1 MQLKNKLISVIVP
14 VYNVEKYLDNCIESI
29 VNQKYKNLEI
39 ILVDDGSTDKSLEI
53 CNKWKKIDKR
63 IKVYH
68 QENAGVSC
76 ARNKGIELSKGD
88 YISFIDSD
96 DMIDTNLYES
106 FREEYS
112 KEIDIIR
119 FRCQTH
125 YGKYKV
131 NSMPM
136 QEGEFLLKNKDTLK
150 YDMFF
155 LKHSFGSVCFSIFS
169 KKVIS
174 KTRFDEKYKYGE
186 DYLFYFNILQNCQSI
201 YISNQILYHYL
212 INEFSAT
219 RKREIT
225 KELKEIYDHYDV
237 DAYVYEYVI
246 NNNLLK
252 YENDALDCTYNATV
266 NWCKNL
272 AKNYSYRKYINL
284 INKLVDSDR
293 YIQFMKVNKNYK
305 KKEFNSILKKH
316 RYYNFIKF
324 KTIGK
329 IKNLIKNIILFFS

>member
-1 MQLKNKLISVIVP
+1 MQSKQELISVIVP
-14 VYNVEKYLDNCIESI
+14 IYNVDKYLDNCIESI

-39 ILVDDGSTDKSLEI
+39 ILIDDGSTDKSLQI
-53 CNKWKKIDKR
+53 CNKWASKDKR

-68 QENAGVSC
+68 QKNSGVSS
-76 ARNKGIELSKGD
+76 ARNKGIEKSNGT

-96 DMIDTNLYES
+96 DMIDQNLYETFS
-106 FREEYS
+106 KEYS
-112 KEIDIIR
+112 KKIDIIR

-125 YGKYKV
+125 YGKYKI
-131 NSMPM
+131 NSIPM
-136 QEGEFLLKNKDTLK
+136 KEGEFWLENNDALK

-174 KTRFDEKYKYGE
+174 KIRFNEKYKYGE
-186 DYLFYFNILQNCQSI
+186 DYLFYFNVLQNCKSI

-219 RKREIT
+219 RKKEIS

-237 DAYVYEYVI
+237 DAYVYKYVI

-272 AKNYSYRKYINL
+272 AKNYSYKKYKKL
-284 INKLVDSDR
+284 INKLINSKR
-293 YIQFMKVNKNYK
+293 YIQFMKINKNYK
-305 KKEFNSILKKH
+305 KKELNSILKEN
-316 RYYNFIKF
+316 RFYNFIKF
-324 KTIGK
+324 KAIGK
-329 IKNLIKNIILFFS
+329 IKNLIKRIIIFCS